1 MRFGPGDAFGATEG
15 AMIDLTK
22 VGFVGSGLN
31 RPECV
36 LGHASGRLFASDWT
50 GNGGVSI
57 IEPDGRVCRILAQDV
72 TTPLRPNGIA
82 LLPGGA
88 FLLAHLGAT
97 DGGVWRLDADGR
109 TRPVALEVDGA
120 PLPPTNF
127 VHVDETGRLWI
138 TVSTHLQPRN
148 LGYRADVADGFVVL
162 MDDAGI
168 RIVADNLGY
177 TNECAVHPNGR
188 QLYVN
193 ETFARRLVA
202 FDIGRDGGLSNKTII
217 AEFGEGTFPD
227 GLSFDA
233 EGGAWITSIVSNRVL
248 RIAPDGRQ
256 EIVIEDCDP
265 DHLKRVE
272 DAFQAGEMDRPHLD
286 TIHSQRLRNISSL
299 AFGGIDLRTAYLG
312 CLLGESIAKVPAPIA
327 GHPPPHWNVD
337 LGPLSKRRPTT

>member
-1 MRFGPGDAFGATEG
+1 
-15 AMIDLTK
+15 MIDLAE
-22 VGFVGSGLN
+22 VSFLGSGLN

-36 LGHASGRLFASDWT
+36 LGHASGRLFSSDWT

-57 IEPDGRVCRILAQDV
+57 IEPDGGVWRILAEDV
-72 TTPLRPNGIA
+72 TAPLRPNGIA
-82 LLPGGA
+82 LIPGGA

-109 TRPVALEVDGA
+109 TQPVVLEVDGA

-138 TVSTHLQPRN
+138 TVSTRLQPRN

-162 MDDAGI
+162 VDDAGI

-177 TNECAVHPNGR
+177 TNECVVHPGGR

-202 FDIGRDGGLSNKTII
+202 FDIGRNGGLSNKTVI

-227 GLSFDA
+227 GLTFDA
-233 EGGAWITSIVSNRVL
+233 DGGVWITSIVSNRVL
-248 RIAPDGRQ
+248 RITPDGHQ
-256 EIVIEDCDP
+256 EIMFEDCAP

-272 DAFQAGEMDRPHLD
+272 EAFQAGEMDRPHLD
-286 TIHSQRLRNISSL
+286 TIHSQLLHNISSL
-299 AFGGIDLRTAYLG
+299 AFGGTDLRTAYLG
-312 CLLGESIAKVPAPIA
+312 CLLGESIASVPAPVA
-327 GHPPPHWNVD
+327 GHPPPHWNID
-337 LGPLSKRRPTT
+337 LGPLAKRRPTP

>member
-1 MRFGPGDAFGATEG
+1 
-15 AMIDLTK
+15 MIDLAEIR
-22 VGFVGSGLN
+22 FVGSGLN

-36 LGHASGRLFASDWT
+36 LGHVSGRLFASDWT
-50 GNGGVSI
+50 GNGGVSV
-57 IEPDGRVCRILAQDV
+57 IEPDGRVYRILAREV
-72 TTPLRPNGIA
+72 IEPLRPNGIA

-120 PLPPTNF
+120 RLPPTNF

-138 TVSTHLQPRN
+138 TVSTRLRPRN

-162 MDDAGI
+162 VDDAGA

-177 TNECAVHPNGR
+177 TNECVVHPNGR

-202 FDIGRDGGLSNKTII
+202 FDIGRDGDLSNKTVI
-217 AEFGEGTFPD
+217 AEFGAGTFPD
-227 GLSFDA
+227 GLTFDA
-233 EGGAWITSIVSNRVL
+233 EGGAWVTSIVSNRVL
-248 RIAPDGRQ
+248 RIAPDGRE
-256 EIVIEDCDP
+256 EILIEDCDP
-265 DHLKRVE
+265 DHLNLVE
-272 DAFQAGEMDRPHLD
+272 EAFQAGELGRPHLD

-299 AFGGIDLRTAYLG
+299 AFGGPDLRTAYLG
-312 CLLGESIAKVPAPIA
+312 CLLGDSIASVPSPVA
-327 GHPPPHWNVD
+327 GRPPPHWSFD
-337 LGPLSKRRPTT
+337 LGLLDDNQPLLGRSHAEAWMR